1 MVVVFGGA
9 RALSAHSLRIA
20 MSRTRVSVFF
30 FQDVGNGN
38 LVCFRVVCRMVG
50 TGFVFWEY
58 EKAVECSET
67 EVETL
72 SVLDKVGGLQ

>member
-1 MVVVFGGA
+1 
-9 RALSAHSLRIA
+9 
-20 MSRTRVSVFF
+20 
-30 FQDVGNGN
+30 
-38 LVCFRVVCRMVG
+38 MVG